1 MLADLGEVARPHL
14 KSWYAAVVLDP
25 RFSGLEGLTSLAD
38 VQAADLDAIVPPRE
52 SNEAMDEAAF
62 VRTPDGSLD
71 FGAITPEIASAIKRQ
86 AGPIRLRHG
95 NDAWGLVH
103 IRQRHDAQIRASGFD
118 SAEQF
123 VNAVAGNFTAIYP
136 RPGRSLDV
144 VLDDGARG
152 KLIVQLEPSQGD
164 GDFYDVK
171 TATPIRADQY
181 KNAVPLWERT
191 GPSTPSAETDSLDP
205 WDHSDT
211 RNSVTGRG
219 RNVQSAAVPTQQQPA
234 EMGPFGPILR
244 GYEGRWREAARELE
258 RRQTGDAIG
267 ALHHK
272 DVGPIDLP
280 WGQAGTNRHN
290 GAGLAKLI
298 AWHPEVLADLQGFID
313 RLHVD
318 GQLSTPRRIQLR
330 DETGQAGIRLDY
342 DGVAKT
348 WLLTAFEAGNRRS
361 APSGLTLAKIWE
373 SELAGRDASPG
384 TAPAKPSDAGWGR
397 RTGKDN
403 VDDPRQNVQ
412 SASGGRRTTD
422 PAVTTDNRLKPLT
435 PPERRADEALFD
447 WAKRVVGEAGR
458 KTGHE
463 HLVALDGD
471 GVLIEFGTASLDAG
485 TGLNDKLFAAMMNA
499 SRRIVIIHNH
509 PRNTPV
515 SRDDIAALAY
525 PGMHSV
531 WAIGKDGRDTR
542 AALTPAAR
550 RSLIDSAKNADD
562 HLTAHARLQQ
572 SATDALRAASDFLML
587 RVEKGKITEA
597 AGIEAAVEAV
607 PLIAQRAGVVDYF
620 STSSYDPTA
629 VPGLGAVFDKA
640 ADQMRKDI
648 FDDGSSILHDDGPD
662 RSANAARH
670 PGDME
675 GLEAGSGKDAPIP
688 GAFPLSEGS
697 KPDDPGQN
705 RLGAGLETEER
716 AVKATPESIL
726 KALRN
731 RIRDAKPT
739 FLAAVPLN
747 YFPEL
752 ANGRMPAID
761 DYLRVKRMMD
771 AYRGDRHE
779 EAATLINRWRGVIA
793 SNAYVTID
801 KGRAQQISGLMH
813 FATLN
818 GVDPSI
824 TTAEE
829 QAKPEWKAAREMY
842 IALPPKARAIFED
855 VRDVYKRQAEEL
867 DQILLDNIRKGQQ
880 IALENAEKAYKATLQ
895 DIKRQRLDPIAR
907 RKAEEDAA
915 SAFKAASTQDRW
927 RMNARLTKLRRE
939 LEQSRV
945 QPPYFP
951 LARFGR
957 YFVSVK
963 ETVTEDGK
971 EEVNV
976 LHFSRHETEADRQ
989 EALERLNKEFSGKN
1003 ISTGVLEE
1011 KGKAR
1016 EAMDPRM
1023 VAHLDKMLADAQV
1036 DDSIRDALYQRYLA
1050 TLPDLSMRKR
1060 QIHRKGTEGFETD
1073 AFRVFAS
1080 TMFHAGHQMAR
1091 LKFSLDLQENLNRAR
1106 EQAQAVADST
1116 RTMTLYNELAKRHQ
1130 WVMNPT
1136 GAGWVNWATSAAFV
1150 WYLGMSPAAALVNLA
1165 QTWMLGVPL
1174 LGAKYGISAATAEL
1188 AKTTSQYLTGGSLN
1202 PTTLKG
1208 VFNLV
1213 AMNGA
1218 FNMDALTQDER
1229 SAMDAFQR
1237 SGLIDRTMSHDLAAV
1252 GETGTT
1258 YNPVRHQVMKVI
1270 GGWFHN
1276 VEVLNRSVTALAAY
1290 RLARK
1295 AGSDHLSA
1303 INAAIGRTYDIH
1315 FDVSNSSRPRM
1326 MQRDEAKVLLV
1337 FRSFNIN
1344 MLYRLFRDA
1353 HQAFKGESEAVRREA
1368 RIQLAGTT
1376 GMMMLMAGIRG
1387 TWGFGAIMATVGFYE
1402 AIKSFFGG
1410 DDDDEADVE
1419 TRFRAAVLEALGP
1432 ELGGVLMDG
1441 IPGHYSRVELAS
1453 RIGMPD
1459 LWFRSSSRDVQG
1471 KEAFEYWLGE
1481 FAGAVPGMFE
1491 QAVTGFTL
1499 ITEGNVARGV
1509 EAMAPKFIRD
1519 PLKAY
1524 RTFNEGV
1531 TSLRGDEILSKD
1543 DLSAYDILVQ
1553 GAGFTPAKVSE
1564 TYDRNNAL
1572 RNMETRITEKRSK
1585 LINRFAKAVES
1596 RDAEGRKKA
1605 YEDIRQFNRAPLHR
1619 GVRITSDTLERSL
1632 KTRAR
1637 NRAKREDGV
1646 LIQNDQL
1653 GRDLRAKLPERVY
1666 R

>member
-1 MLADLGEVARPHL
+1 M
-14 KSWYAAVVLDP
+14 
-25 RFSGLEGLTSLAD
+25 
-38 VQAADLDAIVPPRE
+38 
-52 SNEAMDEAAF
+52 
-62 VRTPDGSLD
+62 
-71 FGAITPEIASAIKRQ
+71 
-86 AGPIRLRHG
+86 
-95 NDAWGLVH
+95 H
-103 IRQRHDAQIRASGFD
+103 IRQRHDAQIRASGFE

-123 VNAVAGNFTAIYP
+123 VSAVAGNFTAIYP

-144 VLDDGARG
+144 VLDDGTRG

-171 TATPIRADQY
+171 TATPIRTDQY
-181 KNAVPLWERT
+181 KNGVPLWERT

-211 RNSVTGRG
+211 RNSLADRGKNVQSAAGRAG
-219 RNVQSAAVPTQQQPA
+219 DGVRREADDDRPVKAATIHADATPARNPNVPNDGGSLGIIKNPAVSKESRAQQSPSASSKQTPFAAPPRSAGEAATIPSGLTNIAVPLQNVQSAAVPAQQQPA
-234 EMGPFGPILR
+234 EIGPFGPILR
-244 GYEGRWREAARELE
+244 GYEGRWREAALELE

-272 DVGPIDLP
+272 DVGPIDLV
-280 WGQAGTNRHN
+280 WGVAGTDASN
-290 GAGLAKLI
+290 GTGLAKLV

-313 RLHVD
+313 SLHVD
-318 GQLSTPRRIQLR
+318 HDRSTTRRIQLVS
-330 DETGQAGIRLDY
+330 ESGQAGVRLDF
-342 DGVAKT
+342 DGTAKT
-348 WLLTAFEAGNRRS
+348 WLLTAFEKNKRRDERS
-361 APSGLTLAKIWE
+361 SRRLTDLWAD
-373 SELAGRDASPG
+373 R
-384 TAPAKPSDAGWGR
+384 TAPASPPGDR
-397 RTGKDN
+397 ITGPLK
-403 VDDPRQNVQ
+403 NVQ
-412 SASGGRRTTD
+412 SAAESTGRKKNPD
-422 PAVTTDNRLKPLT
+422 PQVATNNKLKSMPM
-435 PPERRADEALFD
+435 PERAEGADIFD
-447 WAKRVVGEAGR
+447 WARTAVLGAGR
-458 KTGHE
+458 ETGHE
-463 HLVALDGD
+463 YIAAIDDDGAI
-471 GVLIEFGTASLDAG
+471 IEYGTANEPG
-485 TGLNDKLFAAMMNA
+485 HTGFNDKLYGAMMNP
-499 SRRIVIIHNH
+499 SRRIVIVHNH
-509 PRNTPV
+509 PRNKPL
-515 SRDDIAALAY
+515 SIDDIAALAN
-525 PGMHSV
+525 PGMHAV
-531 WAIGKDGRDTR
+531 WALGHDGRNTR
-542 AALTPAAR
+542 VALTRQAREKLIESSRTADENLAAHAKLHQSLHDAR
-550 RSLIDSAKNADD
+550 REI
-562 HLTAHARLQQ
+562 R
-572 SATDALRAASDFLML
+572 DFLGKRL
-587 RVEKGKITEA
+587 DNGKISMEEA
-597 AGIEAAVEAV
+597 QAAIEEAV
-607 PLIAQRAGVVDYF
+607 PIIAARAGIADYF
-620 STSSYDPTA
+620 TNTEYDPNRIA
-629 VPGLGAVFDKA
+629 GLDLMLDRV
-640 ADQMRKDI
+640 ADQMRKDM
-648 FDDGSSILHDDGPD
+648 FNDTSAGYSRPRTG
-662 RSANAARH
+662 RSAEPVRH

-716 AVKATPESIL
+716 AVKATPGAIL

-842 IALPPKARAIFED
+842 TALPPKARAIFED

-895 DIKRQRLDPIAR
+895 DIKSQRLDPIAR

-915 SAFKAASTQDRW
+915 SAFKAASTRDRW

-1011 KGKAR
+1011 KSKAR

-1060 QIHRKGTEGFETD
+1060 QIHRKGTEGFEMD

-1326 MQRDEAKVLLV
+1326 MQRDEAKALLV

-1402 AIKSFFGG
+1402 ALKSFFGG

-1605 YEDIRQFNRAPLHR
+1605 YEDIRQFNRAPLYR